1 MASIKKSRG
10 LGWFQINLRVWD
22 QHHKFH
28 QGQLSGSQSSSE
40 PLRRRQMLGAP
51 CWWEEPQ
58 GPTLV
63 SFAGGLGVSQ
73 LNGVRSWPAY
83 ISSAPGFPLRVSK
96 RRLFKA
102 GGWEACGRP
111 PGLVQGLRKPA
122 EDDGPN
128 ADPPNKNRRRRQR
141 TDSTK
146 AWRRL

>member
-1 MASIKKSRG
+1 MGSIKKSRG

-28 QGQLSGSQSSSE
+28 RGQLSGSQSSSE
-40 PLRRRQMLGAP
+40 PLRRQMLGVP

-63 SFAGGLGVSQ
+63 SFAGGLGLSQ

-83 ISSAPGFPLRVSK
+83 ISSALGFLLTVSK

-111 PGLVQGLRKPA
+111 PGLVQGLRKQA

-128 ADPPNKNRRRRQR
+128 ADPPSAAQAKQ
-141 TDSTK
+141 K
-146 AWRRL
+146 